1 MSKHDRQSF
10 LGTASEQ
17 SLKRAKV
24 GIIGLGGGG
33 SHVVQQLAHL
43 GVGNYVL
50 VDPDTIDETNL
61 NRLVGGTLEDVKRRT
76 LKVHIAERVI
86 RAVVA
91 DVNISARP
99 TQWQEVSQ
107 ELQACDVLIGC
118 LDSVAGKDQLDKFC
132 QRFLIPYIDIGMDV
146 HKLGAGFLISVQVVL
161 ITPGSPCLR
170 CMGLVTEDALAQEA
184 RNYGA
189 AGGKPQVVW
198 PNGILASTAV
208 GLFTQL
214 ICPWHGGTRA
224 SAFLEYDGNKGTLL
238 PSKGFAFIE
247 DHACPHFH
255 PDEAGDPLFDI
266 RQLQLRVPA
275 QAQAQGQRLVQ
286 RLQSTW
292 RWLRNLTPTMSDAA
306 SPNQAS
312 APLDR
317 AASAAPA
324 AAGRQ

>member
-10 LGTASEQ
+10 LGATSEQ
-17 SLKRAKV
+17 DLKRAKV

-50 VDPDTIDETNL
+50 VDPDIIDETNL
-61 NRLVGGTLEDVKRRT
+61 NRLVGGTLDDVKRKT

-91 DVNISARP
+91 EANIGAHSK
-99 TQWQEVSQ
+99 QWQEVSKD
-107 ELQACDVLIGC
+107 LQTCDVLIGC
-118 LDSVAGKDQLDKFC
+118 LDAVAAKDQLDKFC

-146 HKLGAGFLISVQVVL
+146 HKVGAGFLISGQVVL

-170 CMGLVTEDALAQEA
+170 CMGLVTDEALAQEA

-198 PNGILASTAV
+198 PNGVLASTAV

-214 ICPWHGGTRA
+214 ISPWHAGARP
-224 SAFLEYDGNKGTLL
+224 SAFLEYDGNKGTLT
-238 PSKGFAFIE
+238 PSKSFAFISGSP
-247 DHACPHFH
+247 CPHHF
-255 PDEAGDPLFDI
+255 PEEAGDPLFDV
-266 RQLQLRVPA
+266 RQAPQLA
-275 QAQAQGQRLVQ
+275 TQK
-286 RLQSTW
+286 LQSIEVIR
-292 RWLRNLTPTMSDAA
+292 RWLKSLVM
-306 SPNQAS
+306 
-312 APLDR
+312 PLLGKR
-317 AASAAPA
+317 AVLRS
-324 AAGRQ
+324 R

>member
-10 LGTASEQ
+10 LGATSEQ
-17 SLKRAKV
+17 DLKRAKV

-50 VDPDTIDETNL
+50 VDPDIIDETNL
-61 NRLVGGTLEDVKRRT
+61 NRLVGGTLDDVKRKT

-91 DVNISARP
+91 EANIGAHSK
-99 TQWQEVSQ
+99 QWQEVSKD
-107 ELQACDVLIGC
+107 LQTCDVLIGC
-118 LDSVAGKDQLDKFC
+118 LDAVAAKDQLDKFC

-146 HKLGAGFLISVQVVL
+146 HKVGAGFLISGQVVL

-170 CMGLVTEDALAQEA
+170 CMGLVTDEALAQEA

-198 PNGILASTAV
+198 PNGVLASTAV

-214 ICPWHGGTRA
+214 ISLGMPAPVRLRSLSTTATKAPSRQARA
-224 SAFLEYDGNKGTLL
+224 S
-238 PSKGFAFIE
+238 
-247 DHACPHFH
+247 
-255 PDEAGDPLFDI
+255 PLY
-266 RQLQLRVPA
+266 
-275 QAQAQGQRLVQ
+275 
-286 RLQSTW
+286 
-292 RWLRNLTPTMSDAA
+292 
-306 SPNQAS
+306 
-312 APLDR
+312 R
-317 AASAAPA
+317 AALARTTFRKRLETHSLTS
-324 AAGRQ
+324 GRRPS

>member
-10 LGTASEQ
+10 LGATSEQ
-17 SLKRAKV
+17 DLKHAKV
-24 GIIGLGGGG
+24 GIVGLGGGG

-61 NRLVGGTLEDVKRRT
+61 NRLVGGTVEDVKRSA
-76 LKVHIAERVI
+76 LKVDIAARTI

-91 DVNISARP
+91 DASIGAHP
-99 TQWQEVSQ
+99 TQWQEVSK
-107 ELQACDVLIGC
+107 ELQTCDVLIGC
-118 LDSVAGKDQLDKFC
+118 LDVVSAKDQLDKFC
-132 QRFLIPYIDIGMDV
+132 RRFLIPYIDIGMDV
-146 HKLGAGFLISVQVVL
+146 HKLNTGFLISGQVVL

-170 CMGLVTEDALAQEA
+170 CMGLVTDEALAQEA

-198 PNGILASTAV
+198 PNGVLASTAI

-214 ICPWHGGTRA
+214 MSPWHVGASA

-238 PSKGFAFIE
+238 PSKSFAFVE
-247 DHACPHFH
+247 ERTCPHFY

-266 RQLQLRVPA
+266 R
-275 QAQAQGQRLVQ
+275 
-286 RLQSTW
+286 
-292 RWLRNLTPTMSDAA
+292 
-306 SPNQAS
+306 
-312 APLDR
+312 
-317 AASAAPA
+317 
-324 AAGRQ
+324 

>member
-1 MSKHDRQSF
+1 MTKHDRQSF
-10 LGTASEQ
+10 LGAKSEQ
-17 SLKRAKV
+17 DLKRAKV

-33 SHVVQQLAHL
+33 SHVVQQLAHV

-50 VDPDTIDETNL
+50 VDPDIIDETNL

-76 LKVHIAERVI
+76 LKVDIAERVI

-91 DVNISARP
+91 DANISAHP
-99 TQWQEVSQ
+99 TQWQEVSK
-107 ELQACDVLIGC
+107 ELQTCDVLIGC
-118 LDSVAGKDQLDKFC
+118 LDVVAAKDQLDKFC

-146 HKLGAGFLISVQVVL
+146 HKLGAAFLISGQVVL

-170 CMGLVTEDALAQEA
+170 CMGLVTEEALAQEA

-198 PNGILASTAV
+198 PNGLLASTAV

-214 ICPWHGGTRA
+214 ICPWHGETRA
-224 SAFLEYDGNKGTLL
+224 SAFLEYDGNKGALL

-247 DHACPHFH
+247 GRQCSHFY

-266 RQLQLRVPA
+266 RQGQQRVRVPA
-275 QAQAQGQRLVQ
+275 PVQGQGLVKC
-286 RLQSTW
+286 LQSAW
-292 RWLRNLTPTMSDAA
+292 QWLRNLMVTRSDVAA
-306 SPNQAS
+306 PNQTS
-312 APLDR
+312 ALLD
-317 AASAAPA
+317 SAAKAAPH
-324 AAGRQ
+324 AAGR